1 MNVGFI
7 TNLRAPYRT
16 LQLNEF
22 AKIKNIDITVYY
34 TNQAKEN
41 RKWETNIANGFKEVD
56 LKGIKLFS
64 SYGYINSGILD
75 IIKKNDFIILGGY
88 QEPSIVYASILCKF
102 MNKPYTIF
110 FDGISTNRL
119 STSEH
124 KLKRILK
131 NLVIKN
137 SNFIMANG
145 TVGKRYFYEQFRY
158 PIEKI
163 YNQYLTV
170 DSNKINILYTQKETY
185 RQLYRYKL
193 GIKENDKVL
202 IYSGRL
208 IDIKN
213 VESVIKASYKI
224 KSDDLVILILGGGYL
239 EEELKKL
246 SKELDVKVIITGFIK
261 EQEELFKYYFVGDAL
276 ILPSYI
282 EPWGLVVNEA
292 MFSGLPVLVSS
303 SCGCSLDLVKNGV
316 NGYIFDPNKLDEIAN
331 LIKCILYNDDAKK
344 MGENSRKIISEW
356 KFENSRKQL
365 EKILNLV

>member
-1 MNVGFI
+1 M
-7 TNLRAPYRT
+7 
-16 LQLNEF
+16 
-22 AKIKNIDITVYY
+22 
-34 TNQAKEN
+34 
-41 RKWETNIANGFKEVD
+41 
-56 LKGIKLFS
+56 
-64 SYGYINSGILD
+64 
-75 IIKKNDFIILGGY
+75 
-88 QEPSIVYASILCKF
+88 
-102 MNKPYTIF
+102 
-110 FDGISTNRL
+110 
-119 STSEH
+119 
-124 KLKRILK
+124 
-131 NLVIKN
+131 
-137 SNFIMANG
+137 
-145 TVGKRYFYEQFRY
+145 
-158 PIEKI
+158 
-163 YNQYLTV
+163 
-170 DSNKINILYTQKETY
+170 
-185 RQLYRYKL
+185 
-193 GIKENDKVL
+193 
-202 IYSGRL
+202 
-208 IDIKN
+208 
-213 VESVIKASYKI
+213 
-224 KSDDLVILILGGGYL
+224 ILGGGYL